1 MKHVLLSLVAFV
13 VLGVLAGGVIVF
25 SGAYNISADTPH
37 TGPTLAVINTLRDR
51 SIARRAADVE
61 PPADLADAERI
72 RRGAGNYDAMCVNC
86 HLRPG
91 MNATE
96 LTIGL
101 YPAPPNFSEQVARS
115 PEEAFWVTKHGI
127 KATGMPA
134 WGMVMPDEYIWD
146 MVAFLERLP
155 EMDQQE
161 YQSFVDESPGH
172 SHSNGNGEEAADQA
186 DDHDHPDGDDHDHE
200 H

>member
-1 MKHVLLSLVAFV
+1 MKSTLTALLAIL
-13 VLGVLAGGVIVF
+13 VLGVAAAAIFVF
-25 SGAYNISADTPH
+25 SGAYNVSADTPH
-37 TGPTLAVINTLRDR
+37 TKPTLAVMELVRDR
-51 SIARRAADVE
+51 SITNRAADIE
-61 PPADLADAERI
+61 PPADLADSERI

-101 YPAPPNFSEQVARS
+101 YPAPPNFSEEATRA
-115 PEEAFWVTKHGI
+115 PEEAFWITKHGL

-146 MVAFLERLP
+146 MVAFLQALP
-155 EMDQQE
+155 EMDEEE
-161 YQSFVDESPGH
+161 YDSLVAESPGH
-172 SHSNGNGEEAADQA
+172 SHGEEENGP
-186 DDHDHPDGDDHDHE
+186 DDSENHEHDDGHDHTH
-200 H
+200 

>member
-1 MKHVLLSLVAFV
+1 MKHILLSLVAFG

-51 SIARRAADVE
+51 SIANRAGDIE
-61 PPADLADAERI
+61 PPDDLANAERI

-101 YPAPPNFSEQVARS
+101 YPAPPNFSEQVTRS
-115 PEEAFWVTKHGI
+115 SEEAFWVTKHGI

-146 MVAFLERLP
+146 IVALIQTLP
-155 EMDQQE
+155 EMDE
-161 YQSFVDESPGH
+161 EDYQALIDASPGH
-172 SHSNGNGEEAADQA
+172 SHDNGEDDVDQTGDHEHA
-186 DDHDHPDGDDHDHE
+186 DDHDH
-200 H
+200 